1 MAIHLQRFLRKHP
14 IFTYEQFAKV
24 ADGNTRNTVKALLTH
39 HIKQGH
45 VVRVRKGLF
54 ASIPYG
60 ADPATYP
67 INPFLL
73 GGYVAPDAVLGY
85 HTALAFY
92 QVTYSV
98 SYRFIYLTQQKTRP
112 FNFRSEQFIN
122 TAFPQALL
130 DKGKR
135 DVFVNTEDVQGLPV
149 RVTSLERT
157 LVDVLDRPLLGGGW
171 EEIWRSL
178 DMIERL
184 KIDNIIKYALLLD
197 NSITTAKVGFY
208 LSQRQQELKVSPAQ
222 LEQLLKHIPKSPRYI
237 DATAKKN
244 GKIVADWNLII
255 PTGLL
260 NKDWQ
265 E

>member
-1 MAIHLQRFLRKHP
+1 MTTNLQRFLRKHP
-14 IFTYEQFAKV
+14 VFTYEHFART
-24 ADGNTRNTVKALLTH
+24 ARGGTQNTIRAMLTH

-60 ADPATYP
+60 ADPAAYP

-73 GGYVAPDAVLGY
+73 GSYAAPDAVLGY

-98 SYRFIYLTQQKTRP
+98 SYRFIYLTRQKTRP

-130 DKGKR
+130 DKDKQ
-135 DVFVNTEDVQGLPV
+135 DIFVNTEDVQGLPV
-149 RVTSLERT
+149 RITSLERT

-184 KIDNIIKYALLLD
+184 KIDNIIKYVLLLN

-208 LSQRQQELKVSPAQ
+208 LSQRQQELKISQAQ
-222 LEQLLKHIPKSPRYI
+222 LEQLRQHATKFPRYM

-244 GKIVADWNLII
+244 GRLVADWNLII

-260 NKDWQ
+260 HKNWQ

>member
-1 MAIHLQRFLRKHP
+1 MSSLPRRQ
-14 IFTYEQFAKV
+14 
-24 ADGNTRNTVKALLTH
+24 N
-39 HIKQGH
+39 
-45 VVRVRKGLF
+45 
-54 ASIPYG
+54 G
-60 ADPATYP
+60 ADPTTYP

-73 GGYVAPDAVLGY
+73 GGYATTDAVLGY

-98 SYRFIYLTQQKTRP
+98 SYRFVYLTQQQSKSFV
-112 FNFRSEQFIN
+112 FNTDQFMS

-130 DKGKR
+130 NKSQKDS
-135 DVFVNTEDVQGLPV
+135 FVNTEDVQGLPV

-178 DMIERL
+178 DTIERL
-184 KIDNIIKYALLLD
+184 KIDNIIKYALLLN

-208 LSQRQQELKVSPAQ
+208 LSQRQQELKISLVQ
-222 LEQLLKHIPKSPRYI
+222 LEQLRRHAPKSPRYI
-237 DATAKKN
+237 DATAKKD
-244 GKIVADWNLII
+244 GKIVADWNLIV

-260 NKDWQ
+260 NKNWQ
-265 E
+265 VA